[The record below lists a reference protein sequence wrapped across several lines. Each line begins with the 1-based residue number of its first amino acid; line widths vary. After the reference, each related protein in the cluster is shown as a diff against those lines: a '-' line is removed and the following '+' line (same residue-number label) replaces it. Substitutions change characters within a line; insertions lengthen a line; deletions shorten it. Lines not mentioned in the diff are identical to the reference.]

1 MSGAVPFMTKHPCV
15 LDNLRLCRPLAG
27 LARQQELA
35 SGAPSPPSIL
45 GGESLT
51 PELSLSSCS
60 ILNPALSHL
69 FPKPSTSHCF
79 SKPSTSNSRDPPILS
94 TCTRMHISTPF
105 VAMILSLLLSLEAC
119 TAHHCPHGC
128 SGPAPPCH
136 PSARCSSHCTQGPH
150 PCLLTGFS
158 YPVWRVSLV
167 PGTPGAQGEGHSYS
181 EARRG
186 APRAS
191 EGSPLSVPHE
201 GPSLQ
206 PPLPTAC
213 GVGISTLSL
222 LASLPNQQSH
232 GFALGPQHGLQTVSW
247 PGYHSFTGTFM
258 HPLAEKRRYG
268 SEEPPSMYAAAVP
281 SPLGLCPYIHALH
294 QCCLCHLPG
303 ICAAH
308 VCVAPSPSICPLR
321 WSL

>member
-1 MSGAVPFMTKHPCV
+1 M
-15 LDNLRLCRPLAG
+15 
-27 LARQQELA
+27 
-35 SGAPSPPSIL
+35 
-45 GGESLT
+45 
-51 PELSLSSCS
+51 
-60 ILNPALSHL
+60 
-69 FPKPSTSHCF
+69 
-79 SKPSTSNSRDPPILS
+79 
-94 TCTRMHISTPF
+94 
-105 VAMILSLLLSLEAC
+105 
-119 TAHHCPHGC
+119 
-128 SGPAPPCH
+128 
-136 PSARCSSHCTQGPH
+136 
-150 PCLLTGFS
+150 
-158 YPVWRVSLV
+158 SLV
-167 PGTPGAQGEGHSYS
+167 PGTPGAQGGGHSYS
-181 EARRG
+181 GAHRG

-232 GFALGPQHGLQTVSW
+232 GFALGPQHGLQTVFW
-247 PGYHSFTGTFM
+247 PGYQSFTGTFM
-258 HPLAEKRRYG
+258 HPLAENRRYG
-268 SEEPPSMYAAAVP
+268 SEEPTSMYAAAVS

-294 QCCLCHLPG
+294 KCCLCHLPG